1 MDKDRALDRLKR
13 LGSGL
18 REQFPLAEGD
28 PVITHGFVKFT
39 DPNVWLG
46 LEDAR
51 WLVRAIDAVIAKTSR
66 LDEALGLTRAKGR
79 PRSRANALLCQVW
92 ADAPEGTSQLMICK
106 RAYEKYPDI
115 FKNEPDP
122 RQLQR
127 AIWKKEKGV
136 GVLTKDAEAALANAE
151 KVKGVG
157 VVTNDA
163 FAAMVTSLTAE
174 QNTNVDVSTK
184 DAKVKGV
191 VVFTQDAKDALSN
204 ALTRKMDQKK
214 RT

>member
-1 MDKDRALDRLKR
+1 VDKDRALDRLKR

-79 PRSRANALLCQVW
+79 PRSRANAILCQVW
-92 ADAPEGTSQLMICK
+92 ADAPEGTSQLMICNW
-106 RAYEKYPDI
+106 AYEKYSDI
-115 FKNEPDP
+115 FKNKPDP

-127 AIWKKEKGV
+127 AIWKKE
-136 GVLTKDAEAALANAE
+136 
-151 KVKGVG
+151 KGVG